1 MVVNVEC
8 RALVRSN
15 ADPHAKT
22 ALSPA
27 SRWASILETDCNSPS
42 ASPRVLY
49 THCLELLLIYSILFN
64 LAIKMGA
71 TKNKY
76 SVILPTYNERRNLPI
91 MCWLLEK
98 TFREK

>member
-1 MVVNVEC
+1 MVVNIEC

-27 SRWASILETDCNSPS
+27 SRWTSILETDCNSPS

-49 THCLELLLIYSILFN
+49 THCLELLLILFN
-64 LAIKMGA
+64 SIQFGDQ
-71 TKNKY
+71 NGCY
-76 SVILPTYNERRNLPI
+76 QEQV
-91 MCWLLEK
+91 
-98 TFREK
+98 FRHSPDLQ